1 MAISFA
7 NFSYAVM
14 LMYLALP
21 FAALSNHFSAGNG
34 TVKLFSNIE
43 TVIKTLPLSGPDA
56 DLTVGQLKERI
67 GTEIE
72 IDPKCLVFAS
82 FGLSKPDDDVLNA
95 YPRNGD
101 DVIPIFVHLRL
112 MWYKDR
118 ECERFIEAFENL
130 APELEDPLQSGY
142 GTVKLLYTRTN
153 RWMNS
158 GAVMKTLALSGT
170 DSDLTAGQLKR
181 RIGAKINIDPGC
193 LVFIS
198 FGDIMLDDDVLN
210 SCDRTGDDLIPI
222 YVQLMRLL
230 NYDPLEC
237 SRYNATFNNLAPGF
251 EDPLQSETMTRV
263 LTSIR
268 TTIRHRT
275 NRSRSLLPKTAR
287 LPSSIRTTIMCR
299 ANLSNSLLP
308 KSPRVLTSIR
318 TTIRCRANRS
328 KPLLSKSPRVL
339 TSIRTTIMHR
349 TNRSKSLLAK
359 TRVLTSIRTTITT
372 RLSPIIGTM
381 DRSELILSKI
391 KTHHSSI

>member
-34 TVKLFSNIE
+34 TVKL
-43 TVIKTLPLSGPDA
+43 
-56 DLTVGQLKERI
+56 
-67 GTEIE
+67 
-72 IDPKCLVFAS
+72 
-82 FGLSKPDDDVLNA
+82 
-95 YPRNGD
+95 
-101 DVIPIFVHLRL
+101 
-112 MWYKDR
+112 
-118 ECERFIEAFENL
+118 
-130 APELEDPLQSGY
+130 
-142 GTVKLLYTRTN
+142 LYSRTN

-210 SCDRTGDDLIPI
+210 SCDRTEDDLIPI

-251 EDPLQSETMTRV
+251 EDPLQSGNDDQGAHV
-263 LTSIR
+263 DSNDNKAHDKPVKIAP
-268 TTIRHRT
+268 
-275 NRSRSLLPKTAR
+275 PKDGQVA
-287 LPSSIRTTIMCR
+287 LID
-299 ANLSNSLLP
+299 SNDNN
-308 KSPRVLTSIR
+308 VQ
-318 TTIRCRANRS
+318 
-328 KPLLSKSPRVL
+328 SKSV
-339 TSIRTTIMHR
+339 
-349 TNRSKSLLAK
+349 KLAPPK
-359 TRVLTSIRTTITT
+359 VAQGAHVHSNDNKVQRK
-372 RLSPIIGTM
+372 PIQTAPLKVAQGA
-381 DRSELILSKI
+381 
-391 KTHHSSI
+391 HVHSNDNKVQRKPIQTAPLKVAQGAHVHSNDNKVQRK